1 MAQNTMKGTMA
12 FQDTIAQYLM
22 QRAQTEPDFA
32 IKLTSEGKSMEQC
45 VTYIINQVK
54 KSGCCGFAD
63 EEIYNWAMNYWD
75 EPEIEVG
82 EPINCK
88 VVVNHVVELTEE
100 EKAEARERAIR
111 GLCEEEKAK
120 MRRTS
125 HPKASSTNP
134 QVKETSLF
142 DL

>member
-1 MAQNTMKGTMA
+1 MAQDKMKGTMA

-22 QRAQTEPDFA
+22 QRARKEPDFA
-32 IKLTSEGKSMEQC
+32 IKLTAEGKSMEQC

-82 EPINCK
+82 EPVNCK
-88 VVVNHVVELTEE
+88 VVVNHVVELSEE

-111 GLCEEEKAK
+111 ELCEEEKAK
-120 MRRTS
+120 MRKTS
-125 HPKASSTNP
+125 HPKTASTNP
-134 QVKETSLF
+134 QAKETSLF